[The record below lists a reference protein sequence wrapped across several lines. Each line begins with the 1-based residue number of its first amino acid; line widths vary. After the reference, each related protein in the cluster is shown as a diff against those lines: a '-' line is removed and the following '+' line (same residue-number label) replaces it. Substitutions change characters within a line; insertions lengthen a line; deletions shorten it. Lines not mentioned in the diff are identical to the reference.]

1 MIVNPGRMYSDTCS
15 VTNSKSTP
23 FILELNIKKYL
34 ACELIK
40 KNNVAAGNYICN
52 VQDLI
57 FM

>member
-40 KNNVAAGNYICN
+40 KKIMLPLGTTSAM
-52 VQDLI
+52 
-57 FM
+57 FKT